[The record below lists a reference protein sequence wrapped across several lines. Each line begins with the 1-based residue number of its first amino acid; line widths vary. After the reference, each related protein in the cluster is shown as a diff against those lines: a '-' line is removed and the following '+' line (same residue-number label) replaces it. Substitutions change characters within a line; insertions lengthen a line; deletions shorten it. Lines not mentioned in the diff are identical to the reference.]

1 MDKDQITKNLTK
13 KESDFFHKLSD
24 YLDTKLY
31 YYGSVTRDDY
41 VPNKSDIDIAIFTD
55 NEHSIMSKMQHFL
68 HAKRNAFDKIAW
80 KLNGQLIYGYK
91 IKCIDYNGI
100 NCEISIYNKEF
111 KTILIDD
118 YNKPLKNQTLLIYV
132 LLNVLKF
139 LYYQIPLLPKSTFIE
154 LKRYIL
160 NDMIGKKDSVFYLLK
175 QT

>member
-1 MDKDQITKNLTK
+1 MNKNQFTQHLTK
-13 KESDFFHKLSD
+13 KESSYFNKLSD

-55 NEHSIMSKMQHFL
+55 NEHSIMSKLQHFL
-68 HAKRNAFDKIAW
+68 HAKRKAFDKIAW
-80 KLNGQLIYGYK
+80 KLNGQMIYGYK
-91 IKCIDYNGI
+91 IKCMDYTGI
-100 NCEISIYNKEF
+100 NCEIAIYNNEF
-111 KTILIDD
+111 KKVLIDE

-132 LLNVLKF
+132 LLNVLKI
-139 LYYQIPLLPKSTFIE
+139 LYYQIPLLPKTTFMS

-160 NDMIGKKDSVFYLLK
+160 NEMMGKKETVFYLLK

>member
-1 MDKDQITKNLTK
+1 MNNNKFTSNLTK
-13 KESDFFHKLSD
+13 KEKSYFHKMSD

-55 NEHSIMSKMQHFL
+55 NEHSIMSKLQHFL
-68 HAKRNAFDKIAW
+68 HAKRKAFDKIAW
-80 KLNGQLIYGYK
+80 KLNGQMIYGYK
-91 IKCIDYNGI
+91 IKCMDYTGI
-100 NCEISIYNKEF
+100 NCEIAIYNNEF
-111 KTILIDD
+111 KTVLIED
-118 YNKPLKNQTLLIYV
+118 YNKPLKNQTFLIYV
-132 LLNVLKF
+132 LLNVLKL

-160 NDMIGKKDSVFYLLK
+160 NDMMCKRGSVFYLLK

>member
-1 MDKDQITKNLTK
+1 MNKNQFTKNLTQ
-13 KESDFFHKLSD
+13 KESSYFHKLSD

-55 NEHSIMSKMQHFL
+55 NEHSIMSKLQHFL

-80 KLNGQLIYGYK
+80 KLNGQMIYGYK
-91 IKCIDYNGI
+91 IKCIDYTDI
-100 NCEISIYNKEF
+100 NCEIAIYNTEF
-111 KTILIDD
+111 KKVLIDE

-132 LLNVLKF
+132 LLNVLKI
-139 LYYQIPLLPKSTFIE
+139 LYYQIPLLPKSTFMS

-160 NDMIGKKDSVFYLLK
+160 NDMMGKKETVFYLLK

>member
-1 MDKDQITKNLTK
+1 MNKNQFTANLTK
-13 KESDFFHKLSD
+13 KEKSYFHKLSY

-41 VPNKSDIDIAIFTD
+41 VPNKSDIDMAIFTD
-55 NEHSIMSKMQHFL
+55 NEHSTMSKLQHFL

-91 IKCIDYNGI
+91 IKCMKYSGI
-100 NCEISIYNKEF
+100 NCEIAIYNNEF
-111 KTILIDD
+111 KSVLIEE

-132 LLNVLKF
+132 LLNVLKI
-139 LYYQIPLLPKSTFIE
+139 LYYQIPLLPTNTFLIC
-154 LKRYIL
+154 KRYIL
-160 NDMIGKKDSVFYLLK
+160 NDMIGKKENVFYLLK